1 MAAVAA
7 AEFRYFY
14 LSHWSPDIAPRQ
26 VTGLSTLKAF
36 VKRWVP
42 RPYELSRAIQ
52 QRAFTKGVRAFQ
64 ADLYHEPNFLPY
76 RFDGPTIVTIHDLSW
91 IRYPQSQPPE
101 RVRVLNELVPKAAS
115 MAAQIIVDSAFVR
128 DEVVG
133 HYGVSPQ
140 RVAVIPLAP
149 RDVFV
154 PREADRIAASLR
166 RLQLGYRSYFLCVGT
181 LEPRKN
187 LQLALRA
194 HALLPSDVRRRC
206 PLVISG
212 ARGWHLTNLEG
223 MMTGPTARGEVVVP
237 GFVDDQ
243 TLADLYSGA
252 IALLYPSRYEGF
264 GLPPLEAM
272 ACGTPVI
279 LSEVASLPEVGGSA
293 AVYHSPDDTEAWT
306 QSLRRMFEDEEFRQ
320 ERAQAALL
328 QSARFSWR
336 LAAQQTLATYRKALS
351 TS

>member
-1 MAAVAA
+1 MAAAAA

-14 LSHWSPDIAPRQ
+14 LSHWSTDIAPRQ

-52 QRAFTKGVRAFQ
+52 QQAFTKGVRTFQ
-64 ADLYHEPNFLPY
+64 PDLYHEPGFLPF

-101 RVRVLNELVPKAAS
+101 RVRILNKLVPKAVS

-128 DEVVG
+128 DEIVG
-133 HYGVSPQ
+133 HYGTSPQ
-140 RVAVIPLAP
+140 RITVIPLAP

-154 PREADRIAASLR
+154 PREADRSAATLR
-166 RLQLGYRSYFLCVGT
+166 RLKLGDKSYFLCVGT

-194 HALLPSDVRRRC
+194 HALLPAAVRRRC

-212 ARGWHLTNLEG
+212 ARGRTHC
-223 MMTGPTARGEVVVP
+223 
-237 GFVDDQ
+237 
-243 TLADLYSGA
+243 
-252 IALLYPSRYEGF
+252 SR
-264 GLPPLEAM
+264 
-272 ACGTPVI
+272 
-279 LSEVASLPEVGGSA
+279 
-293 AVYHSPDDTEAWT
+293 
-306 QSLRRMFEDEEFRQ
+306 
-320 ERAQAALL
+320 
-328 QSARFSWR
+328 
-336 LAAQQTLATYRKALS
+336 
-351 TS
+351 